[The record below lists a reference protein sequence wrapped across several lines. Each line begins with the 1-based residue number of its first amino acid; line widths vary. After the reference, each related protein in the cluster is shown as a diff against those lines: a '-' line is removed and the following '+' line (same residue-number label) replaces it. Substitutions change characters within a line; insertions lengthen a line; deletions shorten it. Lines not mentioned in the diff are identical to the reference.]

1 MSALSLLL
9 VATIG
14 AFFIHTASF
23 AAIGPRAHQYPGG
36 ALAFSL
42 TVCLALP
49 ERSWPLALAVMSG
62 ALLGHVVSTCFWR
75 WARPTSPNT
84 ESIDS

>member
-23 AAIGPRAHQYPGG
+23 AVLGPRAHQYPGG
-36 ALAFSL
+36 ALAYAL
-42 TVCLALP
+42 AVCLALP
-49 ERSWPLALAVMSG
+49 ERSWPLVLAAVSG
-62 ALLGHVVSTCFWR
+62 ALLGHVASAWFWR
-75 WARPTSPNT
+75 WAKPQG
-84 ESIDS
+84 